1 MSPPG
6 ELRPGQPEAEAAQVS
21 DQDLWVNGI
30 AAFQDIRDAERSRT
44 GEQGPE
50 LTVLGKAQEF
60 FQICDLEGK
69 GFVTRQDMQRLHP
82 ELPLSLE
89 ELEKVFVTLD
99 ADGNGSLTPEEFIT
113 GFSQFLLEQIALK
126 NDMVQPSE
134 GETAYP
140 VRYEETM
147 SGDEDEELQFS
158 NLMDR
163 LGAPKVLDDETDV
176 KQLWL
181 QLRKEEPH
189 LLSNF
194 EEFLVRIFS
203 QLQEADNEKN
213 ELECA
218 LKKKIAAYDEE
229 IQHLYEEMEQQI
241 KKEKEQFL
249 LKDTERFQSHSQELE
264 CKLLSK
270 EQELEQLVQ
279 KQKRLEHQCTQLLSG
294 KEETKVENTKLKL
307 TNQELLRDLERTSHE
322 LSLAQQQLQVLQEE
336 ASRLHEE
343 KEMEVYRVTET
354 LQREKSGL
362 LKQLDFLRERNKHL
376 KDERDIFL
384 QKCKTTVPKT
394 SWKQRSGSIIGKYIE
409 GKMLPNSHSFEE
421 DDIFSNSKRR
431 NSAGLNGVL
440 SEEPD
445 AGVTGGMPKTSHLQ
459 RIISIE
465 EDHLPQLLD
474 RLEERINSVPE
485 RLFKIIFVGNSSVGK
500 TSFLRRFCED
510 RFFPGTAATVGVDYN
525 VRTVTVDHTQQF
537 FRKADGVIV
546 MYDITAKDTFIAV
559 KQWLISIEDAAGENV
574 PVLLLGNKT
583 DNEKEREVPMG
594 VGDHLAKVLYL
605 GNSLQGLKVK
615 VLKWSF
621 CVSQFTETQIN
632 DYNLIFYECSAYSGY
647 NVEKSV
653 LHLARILKEHED
665 KVKEKTIELQTDT
678 NKNFLEIAIGVV
690 CNSKHVKADQTALC
704 LQKSV
709 TKRVIENFGGLLL
722 EVHYWLWRVESPYRR
737 WHVIHHGNL
746 RTEPSVFNPGWS

>member
-1 MSPPG
+1 MDRIKGDCPSPVQPG
-6 ELRPGQPEAEAAQVS
+6 
-21 DQDLWVNGI
+21 
-30 AAFQDIRDAERSRT
+30 DAERTRM
-44 GEQGPE
+44 GEQDPE

-99 ADGNGSLTPEEFIT
+99 ADGNGSLTPKEFIT

-134 GETAYP
+134 GETVCP
-140 VRYEETM
+140 VTYEETM
-147 SGDEDEELQFS
+147 TGDEDEEFQFS
-158 NLMDR
+158 DLMDR
-163 LGAPKVLDDETDV
+163 LGATKVLDDETDV
-176 KQLWL
+176 KQIWL

-203 QLQEADNEKN
+203 QLKEADNEKN
-213 ELECA
+213 ELEWA

-343 KEMEVYRVTET
+343 KEMEVYRVTEA

-384 QKCKTTVPKT
+384 QKCKTAVPKA

-409 GKMLPNSHSFEE
+409 GKILPNSHSFEE
-421 DDIFSNSKRR
+421 DDIFSNSKRK

-440 SEEPD
+440 SEEPN
-445 AGVTGGMPKTSHLQ
+445 AGITGGMPKTSHLQ

-465 EDHLPQLLD
+465 EDHLPHLLD
-474 RLEERINSVPE
+474 RLVDKQLSRWTGEDENTFEAEMNNKAREQAVEHSSSSSREQPVGKETLSNEERINSVPE

-525 VRTVTVDHTQQF
+525 VRTVTVDHTQVALQLWDTAGQERYRSITKQF

-546 MYDITAKDTFIAV
+546 MYDITAKDTFTAV
-559 KQWLISIEDAAGENV
+559 KQWLISIEEATGENV

-594 VGDHLAKVLYL
+594 MGDHLAK
-605 GNSLQGLKVK
+605 
-615 VLKWSF
+615 
-621 CVSQFTETQIN
+621 

-665 KVKEKTIELQTDT
+665 KVKEKTIELQSDT
-678 NKNFLEIAIGVV
+678 K
-690 CNSKHVKADQTALC
+690 K
-704 LQKSV
+704 KSCCM
-709 TKRVIENFGGLLL
+709 RQ
-722 EVHYWLWRVESPYRR
+722 
-737 WHVIHHGNL
+737 
-746 RTEPSVFNPGWS
+746 

>member
-1 MSPPG
+1 MDRIKGDYPSPVQTG
-6 ELRPGQPEAEAAQVS
+6 
-21 DQDLWVNGI
+21 
-30 AAFQDIRDAERSRT
+30 DAERSGT
-44 GEQGPE
+44 GEQDPD

-99 ADGNGSLTPEEFIT
+99 ADGNGSLTPKEFIT

-126 NDMVQPSE
+126 NDMGQPSE
-134 GETAYP
+134 GETACP

-147 SGDEDEELQFS
+147 TGDEDEEFQFS

-163 LGAPKVLDDETDV
+163 LGAAKVLDDETDV

-181 QLRKEEPH
+181 QLRKDEPH

-264 CKLLSK
+264 RKLLSK

-307 TNQELLRDLERTSHE
+307 TNQELLRDLERTSRE

-384 QKCKTTVPKT
+384 QKCKTTVPKA

-409 GKMLPNSHSFEE
+409 GKVLPNSHSFEE

-474 RLEERINSVPE
+474 RLVDKQLSRWTGEDENTFDTEMSNRSREQSMEHSSSSSREEPVGKETLSNEERINSVPE
-485 RLFKIIFVGNSSVGK
+485 RLFKIVFVGNSSVGK

-525 VRTVTVDHTQQF
+525 VRTITVDHTQVALQLWDTAGQERYRSITKQF

-546 MYDITAKDTFIAV
+546 MYDITAKDTFTAV
-559 KQWLISIEDAAGENV
+559 KQWLISIEEATGENV

-594 VGDHLAKVLYL
+594 MGDHLAK
-605 GNSLQGLKVK
+605 
-615 VLKWSF
+615 
-621 CVSQFTETQIN
+621 

-665 KVKEKTIELQTDT
+665 KVKEKTIDLQSDT
-678 NKNFLEIAIGVV
+678 NK
-690 CNSKHVKADQTALC
+690 
-704 LQKSV
+704 KSCCM
-709 TKRVIENFGGLLL
+709 RQ
-722 EVHYWLWRVESPYRR
+722 
-737 WHVIHHGNL
+737 
-746 RTEPSVFNPGWS
+746 

>member
-1 MSPPG
+1 MSKWDSSIPKYSCAEIVTMDRIQGDCASPVPPG
-6 ELRPGQPEAEAAQVS
+6 
-21 DQDLWVNGI
+21 
-30 AAFQDIRDAERSRT
+30 DAERSRT
-44 GEQGPE
+44 GEQDPG
-50 LTVLGKAQEF
+50 LTVLGKAREF

-69 GFVTRQDMQRLHP
+69 GFITRQDMQRLHP

-99 ADGNGSLTPEEFIT
+99 TDGNGSLTPKEFTT
-113 GFSQFLLEQIALK
+113 GFSQFLLGQIAL
-126 NDMVQPSE
+126 NNEMMQQLE
-134 GETAYP
+134 GETACP
-140 VRYEETM
+140 LKCKETM
-147 SGDEDEELQFS
+147 SDDEDEEFQFS

-163 LGAPKVLDDETDV
+163 LGAKKILDDESDV

-181 QLRKEEPH
+181 QLRKDEPH

-249 LKDTERFQSHSQELE
+249 LKDTERFQSYSQELE

-279 KQKRLEHQCTQLLSG
+279 KQKRLEQQCTELLSG

-343 KEMEVYRVTET
+343 KEVEVYRVTET

-384 QKCKTTVPKT
+384 QKCKTSVPKP
-394 SWKQRSGSIIGKYIE
+394 SWKQRSGSVIGKYIE
-409 GKMLPNSHSFEE
+409 GKMLPNSHSFE
-421 DDIFSNSKRR
+421 DDDVFSNSKRK
-431 NSAGLNGVL
+431 NSAGLNGIL
-440 SEEPD
+440 SVEPD
-445 AGVTGGMPKTSHLQ
+445 AGATGGMSKASHLQ

-474 RLEERINSVPE
+474 RLVDKQLNRWTGEDENTSSEMEMDKKNTEQSMEHSPSSSREQPVGKETLSNEERINSVPD

-525 VRTVTVDHTQQF
+525 VKTITVDNTQVALQLWDTAGQERYRSITKQF

-546 MYDITAKDTFIAV
+546 MYDITAKDTFTAV
-559 KQWLISIEDAAGENV
+559 KQWLISIEETTGENV

-594 VGDHLAKVLYL
+594 MGEHLAK
-605 GNSLQGLKVK
+605 
-615 VLKWSF
+615 
-621 CVSQFTETQIN
+621 

-647 NVEKSV
+647 NTKKSV

-665 KVKEKTIELQTDT
+665 KVKEKTVELQSDM
-678 NKNFLEIAIGVV
+678 NK
-690 CNSKHVKADQTALC
+690 
-704 LQKSV
+704 KSCCI
-709 TKRVIENFGGLLL
+709 R
-722 EVHYWLWRVESPYRR
+722 P
-737 WHVIHHGNL
+737 
-746 RTEPSVFNPGWS
+746 

>member
-1 MSPPG
+1 MDRVQGDHTSPVPPG
-6 ELRPGQPEAEAAQVS
+6 NEES
-21 DQDLWVNGI
+21 
-30 AAFQDIRDAERSRT
+30 SRT
-44 GEQGPE
+44 GEQDPE
-50 LTVLGKAQEF
+50 LTVLGRAHEF
-60 FQICDLEGK
+60 FQICDQEGK
-69 GFVTRQDMQRLHP
+69 GFITQQDMQRLYP

-89 ELEKVFVTLD
+89 ELEKVFITLD
-99 ADGNGSLTPEEFIT
+99 ADGNGSLTPKEFTT
-113 GFSQFLLEQIALK
+113 GFSQFLLGQMAL
-126 NDMVQPSE
+126 NNEMMQQSD
-134 GETAYP
+134 GETSCP
-140 VRYEETM
+140 LKCKETV
-147 SGDEDEELQFS
+147 SDDEDEEFQFS
-158 NLMDR
+158 NLMDQ
-163 LGAPKVLDDETDV
+163 LGAKNILDNEGDM

-181 QLRKEEPH
+181 QLRKDKPH
-189 LLSNF
+189 LLPSF
-194 EEFLVRIFS
+194 EELLVRIFS

-213 ELECA
+213 EMECA
-218 LKKKIAAYDEE
+218 LKKKIAAHDEE

-249 LKDTERFQSHSQELE
+249 FKDTERFQSYSQDLE

-279 KQKRLEHQCTQLLSG
+279 NQKRLEQQCTELLSG

-307 TNQELLRDLERTSHE
+307 TNQELLKDLERTSHE
-322 LSLAQQQLQVLQEE
+322 LNLAQQQLQLLQEE

-384 QKCKTTVPKT
+384 QKCKTSVSKP
-394 SWKQRSGSIIGKYIE
+394 SWKQRSGSVVGKYIE
-409 GKMLPNSHSFEE
+409 GKMLPGSHSFEE
-421 DDIFSNSKRR
+421 DDVFNNSKRR
-431 NSAGLNGVL
+431 NSAGLNGIL
-440 SEEPD
+440 SVEPD
-445 AGVTGGMPKTSHLQ
+445 AGATGGISKASPLQ

-474 RLEERINSVPE
+474 RLVDKERNRWSGEAENTSSEMEKDKKNAEQSMEHSPPSSREQPVGKETLSYEERINTVPD

-525 VRTVTVDHTQQF
+525 VKTITVDNTQVALQLWDTAGQERYRSITKQF

-546 MYDITAKDTFIAV
+546 MYDITAKDTFTAV
-559 KQWLISIEDAAGENV
+559 KQWLISIEETTGENV

-594 VGDHLAKVLYL
+594 MGEHLAK
-605 GNSLQGLKVK
+605 
-615 VLKWSF
+615 
-621 CVSQFTETQIN
+621 

-647 NVEKSV
+647 NTNQSV
-653 LHLARILKEHED
+653 LHLARILKEQED
-665 KVKEKTIELQTDT
+665 KVKEKTIELRSDV
-678 NKNFLEIAIGVV
+678 NKRSCCI
-690 CNSKHVKADQTALC
+690 
-704 LQKSV
+704 
-709 TKRVIENFGGLLL
+709 R
-722 EVHYWLWRVESPYRR
+722 P
-737 WHVIHHGNL
+737 
-746 RTEPSVFNPGWS
+746 

>member
-1 MSPPG
+1 MDRIQGDCASPVPPG
-6 ELRPGQPEAEAAQVS
+6 
-21 DQDLWVNGI
+21 
-30 AAFQDIRDAERSRT
+30 DAEGGRT
-44 GEQGPE
+44 GEQDPE

-99 ADGNGSLTPEEFIT
+99 ADGNGSLTPKEFIT
-113 GFSQFLLEQIALK
+113 GLSQFLLEQIALK
-126 NDMVQPSE
+126 NDMMQQSE
-134 GETAYP
+134 GETACP
-140 VRYEETM
+140 DMCKETM
-147 SGDEDEELQFS
+147 GDDEDEDFQFS

-163 LGAPKVLDDETDV
+163 LGAKKVLNDESDV

-181 QLRKEEPH
+181 QLRKDEPH
-189 LLSNF
+189 LLANF
-194 EEFLVRIFS
+194 EDLLVRIFS

-249 LKDTERFQSHSQELE
+249 LKDTERFQSYSKELE

-279 KQKRLEHQCTQLLSG
+279 KQKRLEHQCTELLSG
-294 KEETKVENTKLKL
+294 KEQTKVENTKLKL
-307 TNQELLRDLERTSHE
+307 TNQELLKDLERTSHE
-322 LSLAQQQLQVLQEE
+322 LSLAQQQLEMLQKE

-362 LKQLDFLRERNKHL
+362 LKQLDLLREMNKHL
-376 KDERDIFL
+376 SDERDIFL
-384 QKCKTTVPKT
+384 QKRKASIPKA
-394 SWKQRSGSIIGKYIE
+394 SWKQRSGSVIGKYIE

-431 NSAGLNGVL
+431 NSAGLNGIL
-440 SEEPD
+440 SEESD
-445 AGVTGGMPKTSHLQ
+445 AGVTGGMSKTSRLQ

-474 RLEERINSVPE
+474 RLVDKQLNRWTEEDDSTSEVEMHKKNTEQSMEHSPSSSREQPIGKETLSNEERINSVPE
-485 RLFKIIFVGNSSVGK
+485 HLFKIIFVGNSSVGK

-525 VRTVTVDHTQQF
+525 VKTVTVDNTQVALQLWDTAGQERYRSITKQF

-546 MYDITAKDTFIAV
+546 MYDITAKDTFTAV
-559 KQWLISIEDAAGENV
+559 RQWLISIEEATGENV
-574 PVLLLGNKT
+574 PVLLVGNKT

-594 VGDHLAKVLYL
+594 MGEHLAK
-605 GNSLQGLKVK
+605 
-615 VLKWSF
+615 
-621 CVSQFTETQIN
+621 
-632 DYNLIFYECSAYSGY
+632 DYNLIFYECSACSGY

-653 LHLARILKEHED
+653 LHLARFLKEHED
-665 KVKEKTIELQTDT
+665 KVKEKTIELQSDM
-678 NKNFLEIAIGVV
+678 NK
-690 CNSKHVKADQTALC
+690 
-704 LQKSV
+704 KSCCI
-709 TKRVIENFGGLLL
+709 RQ
-722 EVHYWLWRVESPYRR
+722 
-737 WHVIHHGNL
+737 
-746 RTEPSVFNPGWS
+746 

>member
-1 MSPPG
+1 MDRIQGDCASHVAPG
-6 ELRPGQPEAEAAQVS
+6 DG
-21 DQDLWVNGI
+21 
-30 AAFQDIRDAERSRT
+30 ERSREDP
-44 GEQGPE
+44 G
-50 LTVLGKAQEF
+50 LTVLGKAHEF

-69 GFVTRQDMQRLHP
+69 GFITHQDMQRLHL

-89 ELEKVFVTLD
+89 ELERVFVTLD
-99 ADGNGSLTPEEFIT
+99 ADGNGSLTPKEFTT
-113 GFSQFLLEQIALK
+113 GFSQFLLGQIAL
-126 NDMVQPSE
+126 NNEMIQQSE
-134 GETAYP
+134 GETVCP
-140 VRYEETM
+140 LKCEETI
-147 SGDEDEELQFS
+147 SDDEDEEFQFS

-163 LGAPKVLDDETDV
+163 LGAKKVLDDESDV

-181 QLRKEEPH
+181 QLRKDEPH

-218 LKKKIAAYDEE
+218 LKKKIAAYGEE

-249 LKDTERFQSHSQELE
+249 LKDTERFQSYSQELE

-270 EQELEQLVQ
+270 EQELEHLVQ
-279 KQKRLEHQCTQLLSG
+279 KQKRLEQQCTELLSG
-294 KEETKVENTKLKL
+294 KEETKAENTKLKL
-307 TNQELLRDLERTSHE
+307 TNQELLGDLERTSHE
-322 LSLAQQQLQVLQEE
+322 LSLAQQELQVLQEE

-376 KDERDIFL
+376 KDGRDIFL
-384 QKCKTTVPKT
+384 QKCKTSAPKA
-394 SWKQRSGSIIGKYIE
+394 SWKQRSGSVIGKYME

-421 DDIFSNSKRR
+421 DDVFNNPKRR
-431 NSAGLNGVL
+431 SSAGLNRIL
-440 SEEPD
+440 SAEPD
-445 AGVTGGMPKTSHLQ
+445 AGATGGMPKASHLQ

-474 RLEERINSVPE
+474 RLVDKQLNRWTGEDDNSSSEMEMDKKPAEQSMEHSPSSSREQPVGKETLSKEERINSVPDC
-485 RLFKIIFVGNSSVGK
+485 LFKIIFVGNSSVGK

-525 VRTVTVDHTQQF
+525 VKTITVDNTQVALQLWDTAGQERYRSITKQF

-546 MYDITAKDTFIAV
+546 MYDITAKDTFTAV
-559 KQWLISIEDAAGENV
+559 KQWLISIKEKTGENV

-583 DNEKEREVPMG
+583 DKEKEREVPMG
-594 VGDHLAKVLYL
+594 MGELLAK
-605 GNSLQGLKVK
+605 
-615 VLKWSF
+615 
-621 CVSQFTETQIN
+621 
-632 DYNLIFYECSAYSGY
+632 DYNFIFYECSAYSGY
-647 NVEKSV
+647 NTKKSV

-665 KVKEKTIELQTDT
+665 KVKEKTIELQSDM
-678 NKNFLEIAIGVV
+678 NK
-690 CNSKHVKADQTALC
+690 
-704 LQKSV
+704 KSCCS
-709 TKRVIENFGGLLL
+709 R
-722 EVHYWLWRVESPYRR
+722 P
-737 WHVIHHGNL
+737 
-746 RTEPSVFNPGWS
+746 

>member
-1 MSPPG
+1 MDRIRGDYTNPVQPG
-6 ELRPGQPEAEAAQVS
+6 
-21 DQDLWVNGI
+21 
-30 AAFQDIRDAERSRT
+30 DAEKSRT
-44 GEQGPE
+44 GEQDPE

-99 ADGNGSLTPEEFIT
+99 ADGNGSLTPKEFIT

-134 GETAYP
+134 GETACP
-140 VRYEETM
+140 VRYEETTT
-147 SGDEDEELQFS
+147 GDEDEEFQFS

-163 LGAPKVLDDETDV
+163 LGAAKVLDDETDV

-181 QLRKEEPH
+181 QLKKEEPH

-249 LKDTERFQSHSQELE
+249 LKDTERFQSQSQELE
-264 CKLLSK
+264 RKLLSK

-307 TNQELLRDLERTSHE
+307 TNQELLRELERTSHE

-384 QKCKTTVPKT
+384 QKCKTTVPKA

-409 GKMLPNSHSFEE
+409 GKMQPNSHSFEE
-421 DDIFSNSKRR
+421 DDIFSNSRRR

-440 SEEPD
+440 SEELD

-474 RLEERINSVPE
+474 RLVDKQLSRWTGEDEDAFETEMNNKSREQSMEHSSSSSREQPVGKETLSNEERINSVPE
-485 RLFKIIFVGNSSVGK
+485 RLFKIVFVGNSSVGK

-525 VRTVTVDHTQQF
+525 VRTVTVDHSQVALQLWDTAGQERYRSITKQF

-546 MYDITAKDTFIAV
+546 MYDITAKDTFTAV
-559 KQWLISIEDAAGENV
+559 KQWLISIEEATGENV

-594 VGDHLAKVLYL
+594 MGDHLAK
-605 GNSLQGLKVK
+605 
-615 VLKWSF
+615 
-621 CVSQFTETQIN
+621 

-665 KVKEKTIELQTDT
+665 KVKEKTIELQSDT
-678 NKNFLEIAIGVV
+678 NK
-690 CNSKHVKADQTALC
+690 
-704 LQKSV
+704 KSCCM
-709 TKRVIENFGGLLL
+709 RQ
-722 EVHYWLWRVESPYRR
+722 
-737 WHVIHHGNL
+737 
-746 RTEPSVFNPGWS
+746 

>member
-1 MSPPG
+1 MQMAMAHLPQRS
-6 ELRPGQPEAEAAQVS
+6 S
-21 DQDLWVNGI
+21 SQD
-30 AAFQDIRDAERSRT
+30 S
-44 GEQGPE
+44 
-50 LTVLGKAQEF
+50 
-60 FQICDLEGK
+60 
-69 GFVTRQDMQRLHP
+69 
-82 ELPLSLE
+82 
-89 ELEKVFVTLD
+89 
-99 ADGNGSLTPEEFIT
+99 
-113 GFSQFLLEQIALK
+113 IALK
-126 NDMVQPSE
+126 NDMVPPSE
-134 GETAYP
+134 GETAGP
-140 VRYEETM
+140 VRCEETM
-147 SGDEDEELQFS
+147 SGDEDEEFQFS

-163 LGAPKVLDDETDV
+163 LGAKKVLDDESDV

-249 LKDTERFQSHSQELE
+249 LKDTERFQSYSQELE

-279 KQKRLEHQCTQLLSG
+279 KQKRLEHQCTELLSG

-336 ASRLHEE
+336 ASRLSEE
-343 KEMEVYRVTET
+343 KEMEVYWVTET

-384 QKCKTTVPKT
+384 QKCKTTVPKA

-445 AGVTGGMPKTSHLQ
+445 SGVTGGMPKTSHLQ

-474 RLEERINSVPE
+474 RLVDKQLSRWTGEDENTSEAEMNNETREHSMEHSSSSSREQPVGKETLPNEERINSVPE

-525 VRTVTVDHTQQF
+525 VRTVAVDHTQVALQLWDTAGQERYRSITKQF

-546 MYDITAKDTFIAV
+546 MYDITAKDTFTAV
-559 KQWLISIEDAAGENV
+559 KQWLISIEEASGENV

-594 VGDHLAKVLYL
+594 MGDHLAK
-605 GNSLQGLKVK
+605 
-615 VLKWSF
+615 
-621 CVSQFTETQIN
+621 

-665 KVKEKTIELQTDT
+665 KVKEKTIELQSDT
-678 NKNFLEIAIGVV
+678 NK
-690 CNSKHVKADQTALC
+690 
-704 LQKSV
+704 KSCCI
-709 TKRVIENFGGLLL
+709 RQ
-722 EVHYWLWRVESPYRR
+722 
-737 WHVIHHGNL
+737 
-746 RTEPSVFNPGWS
+746 

>member
-1 MSPPG
+1 VFPPSSLVISSPSQ
-6 ELRPGQPEAEAAQVS
+6 LKVKA
-21 DQDLWVNGI
+21 L
-30 AAFQDIRDAERSRT
+30 RDAERNRT
-44 GEQGPE
+44 GEQDPR
-50 LTVLGKAQEF
+50 LTVLGKAHEF

-69 GFVTRQDMQRLHP
+69 GFITRQDMQRLHP

-99 ADGNGSLTPEEFIT
+99 ADGNGSLTPKEFTT
-113 GFSQFLLEQIALK
+113 GFSQFLLGQIAL
-126 NDMVQPSE
+126 NNEMMQPSE
-134 GETAYP
+134 GETSHP
-140 VRYEETM
+140 LKCEETM
-147 SGDEDEELQFS
+147 NDDEDEEFQFS

-163 LGAPKVLDDETDV
+163 LGAKMVLDDESDV

-181 QLRKEEPH
+181 QLRKDEPH

-249 LKDTERFQSHSQELE
+249 LKDTERFQSYSQELE

-279 KQKRLEHQCTQLLSG
+279 KQKGLEQQCTELLSG

-307 TNQELLRDLERTSHE
+307 TNQELLRDLERTSHD

-354 LQREKSGL
+354 LEREKSGL
-362 LKQLDFLRERNKHL
+362 LKQLDFLS
-376 KDERDIFL
+376 
-384 QKCKTTVPKT
+384 VPKAC
-394 SWKQRSGSIIGKYIE
+394 WKQRSGSVIGKYIE
-409 GKMLPNSHSFEE
+409 VYFCDVLFSLSSYSFEE
-421 DDIFSNSKRR
+421 DDVFSNSKRR
-431 NSAGLNGVL
+431 NSAGLNGIL
-440 SEEPD
+440 SVEPD
-445 AGVTGGMPKTSHLQ
+445 AGATGGMSKASHLQ

-474 RLEERINSVPE
+474 RLVDKQLNRWTGEDENTSSEMEMDKKNTEQSMEHSPSSPRQQPVGKETLSNEERINSVPD

-525 VRTVTVDHTQQF
+525 VKTITVDNTQVALQLWDTAGQERYRSITKQF

-546 MYDITAKDTFIAV
+546 MYDITAKDTFTAV
-559 KQWLISIEDAAGENV
+559 KQWLISIEETTGENV

-594 VGDHLAKVLYL
+594 MGEHLAK
-605 GNSLQGLKVK
+605 
-615 VLKWSF
+615 
-621 CVSQFTETQIN
+621 

-647 NVEKSV
+647 NTKQSV

-665 KVKEKTIELQTDT
+665 KVKEKTIELQSDT
-678 NKNFLEIAIGVV
+678 NK
-690 CNSKHVKADQTALC
+690 
-704 LQKSV
+704 KSCCI
-709 TKRVIENFGGLLL
+709 R
-722 EVHYWLWRVESPYRR
+722 P
-737 WHVIHHGNL
+737 
-746 RTEPSVFNPGWS
+746 

>member
-1 MSPPG
+1 MDRIRGDYTSPVQPG
-6 ELRPGQPEAEAAQVS
+6 G
-21 DQDLWVNGI
+21 
-30 AAFQDIRDAERSRT
+30 AERSRT
-44 GEQGPE
+44 GEQDPE

-99 ADGNGSLTPEEFIT
+99 ADGNGSLTPKEFIT

-134 GETAYP
+134 GETACP

-147 SGDEDEELQFS
+147 TGDEDEEFQFS

-163 LGAPKVLDDETDV
+163 LGAAKVLDDETDV

-249 LKDTERFQSHSQELE
+249 LKDTERFQSQSQELE
-264 CKLLSK
+264 RKLLSK

-307 TNQELLRDLERTSHE
+307 TNQELLRELERTSHE

-384 QKCKTTVPKT
+384 QKCKTTVPKA

-409 GKMLPNSHSFEE
+409 GKMLPSSHSFDE

-474 RLEERINSVPE
+474 RLVDKQLSRWTGEDENTFETEMNDKSREQSMEHSSSSSREQPVGKETLSNEERINSVPE
-485 RLFKIIFVGNSSVGK
+485 RLFKIVFVGNSSVGK

-510 RFFPGTAATVGVDYN
+510 HFFPGTAATVGVDYN
-525 VRTVTVDHTQQF
+525 VRTVSVDHTQVALQLWDTAGQERYRSITKQF

-546 MYDITAKDTFIAV
+546 MYDITAKDTFTAV
-559 KQWLISIEDAAGENV
+559 KQWLISIEEATGENV

-594 VGDHLAKVLYL
+594 MGDHLAK
-605 GNSLQGLKVK
+605 
-615 VLKWSF
+615 
-621 CVSQFTETQIN
+621 

-665 KVKEKTIELQTDT
+665 KVKEKTIELQSDT
-678 NKNFLEIAIGVV
+678 NK
-690 CNSKHVKADQTALC
+690 
-704 LQKSV
+704 KSCCM
-709 TKRVIENFGGLLL
+709 RQ
-722 EVHYWLWRVESPYRR
+722 
-737 WHVIHHGNL
+737 
-746 RTEPSVFNPGWS
+746 

>member
-1 MSPPG
+1 MDRIKGDCTSPVEPG
-6 ELRPGQPEAEAAQVS
+6 
-21 DQDLWVNGI
+21 
-30 AAFQDIRDAERSRT
+30 DAERSRT
-44 GEQGPE
+44 GEQDPE

-82 ELPLSLE
+82 EVPLSLE

-99 ADGNGSLTPEEFIT
+99 ADGNGSLTPKEFIT

-126 NDMVQPSE
+126 NDMAQPSE
-134 GETAYP
+134 GETAFP

-147 SGDEDEELQFS
+147 SGDEDEEFQFS
-158 NLMDR
+158 NLMNR
-163 LGAPKVLDDETDV
+163 LGATKVLDDETDV

-294 KEETKVENTKLKL
+294 KEETKVENIKLKL

-376 KDERDIFL
+376 KDERDVFLQKYSVFL
-384 QKCKTTVPKT
+384 QKCKTTVPKS
-394 SWKQRSGSIIGKYIE
+394 SWKKRSGSIIGKYIE

-421 DDIFSNSKRR
+421 DDIFNNSKRR

-445 AGVTGGMPKTSHLQ
+445 AEVTGGMPKTSHLQ

-474 RLEERINSVPE
+474 RLVDKQLSGWTGEDENTFETEMNNKTREQSMEHSSSSSSREQPVGKETLSNEERINSVPE

-525 VRTVTVDHTQQF
+525 VRTVTVDHTQVALQLWDTAGQERYRSITKQF

-546 MYDITAKDTFIAV
+546 MYDITTKDTFTAV
-559 KQWLISIEDAAGENV
+559 KQWLISIEEATGENV

-594 VGDHLAKVLYL
+594 MGDHLAK
-605 GNSLQGLKVK
+605 
-615 VLKWSF
+615 
-621 CVSQFTETQIN
+621 

-665 KVKEKTIELQTDT
+665 KVKEKTIELQSDM
-678 NKNFLEIAIGVV
+678 NK
-690 CNSKHVKADQTALC
+690 
-704 LQKSV
+704 KSCCM
-709 TKRVIENFGGLLL
+709 RQ
-722 EVHYWLWRVESPYRR
+722 
-737 WHVIHHGNL
+737 
-746 RTEPSVFNPGWS
+746 

>member
-1 MSPPG
+1 MDRIQGDYASPVPPG
-6 ELRPGQPEAEAAQVS
+6 
-21 DQDLWVNGI
+21 
-30 AAFQDIRDAERSRT
+30 DAERSRT
-44 GEQGPE
+44 GEQDPG
-50 LTVLGKAQEF
+50 LTVLGKAHEF
-60 FQICDLEGK
+60 FRICDLEGK
-69 GFVTRQDMQRLHP
+69 GFITRQDMQRLHP

-99 ADGNGSLTPEEFIT
+99 ADGNGSLTLKEFTT
-113 GFSQFLLEQIALK
+113 GFSQFLLGQIAL
-126 NDMVQPSE
+126 NNEMMQQSE
-134 GETAYP
+134 GETACP
-140 VRYEETM
+140 LKCEDTM
-147 SGDEDEELQFS
+147 SDDEDEEFQFS

-163 LGAPKVLDDETDV
+163 LGAKKVLDDESDV

-181 QLRKEEPH
+181 QLRKDEPH

-249 LKDTERFQSHSQELE
+249 LKDTERFQSYSQELE

-279 KQKRLEHQCTQLLSG
+279 KQKRLEQQCTELLSG

-307 TNQELLRDLERTSHE
+307 TNRELLRDLERTSHE
-322 LSLAQQQLQVLQEE
+322 LSLAQEQLQVLQEE

-376 KDERDIFL
+376 KDERDVFL
-384 QKCKTTVPKT
+384 QKCKTSVPKA
-394 SWKQRSGSIIGKYIE
+394 SWKQRSGSVIGKYIE
-409 GKMLPNSHSFEE
+409 GKNSHSFEE
-421 DDIFSNSKRR
+421 DDVFNNSKRR
-431 NSAGLNGVL
+431 NSAGLNGIL
-440 SEEPD
+440 SVEPD
-445 AGVTGGMPKTSHLQ
+445 AGATGGMSKASRLQ

-474 RLEERINSVPE
+474 RLVDKQLNRWTGEHENTSSEMEMDKKNTEQSMEYSPSSTREQPVGKETLSNEERINSVPDH
-485 RLFKIIFVGNSSVGK
+485 LFKIIFVGNSSVGK

-510 RFFPGTAATVGVDYN
+510 RFFPGTAATIGVDYN
-525 VRTVTVDHTQQF
+525 VKTITVDNSQVALQLWDTAGQERYRSITKQF

-546 MYDITAKDTFIAV
+546 MYDITAKDTFTAV
-559 KQWLISIEDAAGENV
+559 KQWLISIEETTGENV

-594 VGDHLAKVLYL
+594 MGEHLAK
-605 GNSLQGLKVK
+605 
-615 VLKWSF
+615 
-621 CVSQFTETQIN
+621 

-647 NVEKSV
+647 NTKKSV

-665 KVKEKTIELQTDT
+665 KVKEKTIELQSDM
-678 NKNFLEIAIGVV
+678 NK
-690 CNSKHVKADQTALC
+690 
-704 LQKSV
+704 KSCC
-709 TKRVIENFGGLLL
+709 I
-722 EVHYWLWRVESPYRR
+722 SP
-737 WHVIHHGNL
+737 
-746 RTEPSVFNPGWS
+746 

>member
-1 MSPPG
+1 MDRIKQDCASPVPPG
-6 ELRPGQPEAEAAQVS
+6 
-21 DQDLWVNGI
+21 
-30 AAFQDIRDAERSRT
+30 DAERGRT
-44 GEQGPE
+44 GEQDPE

-99 ADGNGSLTPEEFIT
+99 ADGNGSLTPKEFIT
-113 GFSQFLLEQIALK
+113 GLSQFLLEQIALK
-126 NDMVQPSE
+126 NDMMEQSE
-134 GETAYP
+134 GETACP
-140 VRYEETM
+140 IICKETT
-147 SGDEDEELQFS
+147 GDDEDEEFQFS

-163 LGAPKVLDDETDV
+163 LGAKKVLNDESDV

-181 QLRKEEPH
+181 QLRKDEPH
-189 LLSNF
+189 LLSSF
-194 EEFLVRIFS
+194 EELLVRIFS
-203 QLQEADNEKN
+203 LLQEADNEKN

-218 LKKKIAAYDEE
+218 LKKKIAAYAEE

-241 KKEKEQFL
+241 KKEREQFL
-249 LKDTERFQSHSQELE
+249 LKDTERFQSYSKELE

-270 EQELEQLVQ
+270 EQELEQLAQ
-279 KQKRLEHQCTQLLSG
+279 KQKRLEHQCTELLSG

-307 TNQELLRDLERTSHE
+307 TNQELLKDLERTSHE
-322 LSLAQQQLQVLQEE
+322 LSLAQQQLEMLQKE

-362 LKQLDFLRERNKHL
+362 LKQLDLLREMNKHL
-376 KDERDIFL
+376 RDERDIFL
-384 QKCKTTVPKT
+384 QKRKASVPKA
-394 SWKQRSGSIIGKYIE
+394 SWKQRSGSVIGKYIE
-409 GKMLPNSHSFEE
+409 GKMLPNSHLFEE
-421 DDIFSNSKRR
+421 DDIFNNSKRR

-445 AGVTGGMPKTSHLQ
+445 AGITGGMSKTSRLQ

-474 RLEERINSVPE
+474 RLVDKQLNRWTGEDDSTSEMEVHNKNTEQSMEHSPSSSREQPVGKETLSNEERINSVPE
-485 RLFKIIFVGNSSVGK
+485 HLFKIIFVGNSSVGK

-525 VRTVTVDHTQQF
+525 VKTVTVDNTQVALQLWDTAGQERYRSITKQF

-546 MYDITAKDTFIAV
+546 MYDITAKDTFTAV
-559 KQWLISIEDAAGENV
+559 RQWLISIEEATGEDV

-594 VGDHLAKVLYL
+594 MGEHLAK
-605 GNSLQGLKVK
+605 
-615 VLKWSF
+615 
-621 CVSQFTETQIN
+621 
-632 DYNLIFYECSAYSGY
+632 DYNLIFYECSACSGY

-653 LHLARILKEHED
+653 LHLARFLKEHED
-665 KVKEKTIELQTDT
+665 KVKEKTIELQSDM
-678 NKNFLEIAIGVV
+678 NK
-690 CNSKHVKADQTALC
+690 
-704 LQKSV
+704 KSCCI
-709 TKRVIENFGGLLL
+709 RQ
-722 EVHYWLWRVESPYRR
+722 
-737 WHVIHHGNL
+737 
-746 RTEPSVFNPGWS
+746 

>member
-1 MSPPG
+1 MDRIQGHCVSPVPPG
-6 ELRPGQPEAEAAQVS
+6 
-21 DQDLWVNGI
+21 
-30 AAFQDIRDAERSRT
+30 DAEKSRT
-44 GEQGPE
+44 GEQDPG
-50 LTVLGKAQEF
+50 LTVLGKAREF

-69 GFVTRQDMQRLHP
+69 GFITRQDMQRLHP

-89 ELEKVFVTLD
+89 DLEKVFVTLD
-99 ADGNGSLTPEEFIT
+99 ADGNGSLTPKEFTT
-113 GFSQFLLEQIALK
+113 GFSQFLLGQIAL
-126 NDMVQPSE
+126 NNEMMQQSE
-134 GETAYP
+134 SETACP
-140 VRYEETM
+140 LKCEEIV
-147 SGDEDEELQFS
+147 SDDEDEEFQFS
-158 NLMDR
+158 NLMGR
-163 LGAPKVLDDETDV
+163 LGAKKVLDDESDV

-181 QLRKEEPH
+181 QLRKDEPH

-249 LKDTERFQSHSQELE
+249 LKDTERFQSYSQELE

-279 KQKRLEHQCTQLLSG
+279 KQKGLEQQCTELLSG

-307 TNQELLRDLERTSHE
+307 TNRELLRDLERTSHE

-376 KDERDIFL
+376 RDERDIFL
-384 QKCKTTVPKT
+384 QKCKTSVPKA
-394 SWKQRSGSIIGKYIE
+394 SWKQRSGSVIGKYVE

-421 DDIFSNSKRR
+421 DDVFNNSKRR
-431 NSAGLNGVL
+431 NSAGLNGIL
-440 SEEPD
+440 SVEPD
-445 AGVTGGMPKTSHLQ
+445 AGATGGMSKASHLQ

-474 RLEERINSVPE
+474 RLVDKQLNRWTGEDENTSSEKEMDKKNREHSVEHSPSSSREQPVGKETLSNEERINSVPD

-525 VRTVTVDHTQQF
+525 VKTITVDNTQVALQLWDTAGQERYRSITKQF
-537 FRKADGVIV
+537 FRRADGVIV
-546 MYDITAKDTFIAV
+546 MYDITAKDTFTAV
-559 KQWLISIEDAAGENV
+559 KQWLISIEETTGENV

-594 VGDHLAKVLYL
+594 MGEHLAK
-605 GNSLQGLKVK
+605 
-615 VLKWSF
+615 
-621 CVSQFTETQIN
+621 

-647 NVEKSV
+647 NTKKSV

-665 KVKEKTIELQTDT
+665 KVKEKTIELQSDK
-678 NKNFLEIAIGVV
+678 NK
-690 CNSKHVKADQTALC
+690 
-704 LQKSV
+704 KSCCI
-709 TKRVIENFGGLLL
+709 R
-722 EVHYWLWRVESPYRR
+722 P
-737 WHVIHHGNL
+737 
-746 RTEPSVFNPGWS
+746 

>member
-1 MSPPG
+1 MDRIKGDCTSPMQPG
-6 ELRPGQPEAEAAQVS
+6 
-21 DQDLWVNGI
+21 
-30 AAFQDIRDAERSRT
+30 DAERSRT
-44 GEQGPE
+44 GEQDPE

-69 GFVTRQDMQRLHP
+69 GFVTCQDMQRLHP

-99 ADGNGSLTPEEFIT
+99 ADGNGSLTPKEFIT

-134 GETAYP
+134 GETACP
-140 VRYEETM
+140 VRDEETM

-163 LGAPKVLDDETDV
+163 LGATKVLDDETDV

-264 CKLLSK
+264 CKLRSK

-474 RLEERINSVPE
+474 RLVDKQQSRWTGEDENTFEMEMNNKAREHSMEHSSSSSSSREQPVGKETLANEERINSVPE

-525 VRTVTVDHTQQF
+525 VRTVTVDHTQVALQLWDTAGQERYRSITKQF

-594 VGDHLAKVLYL
+594 MGDHLAK
-605 GNSLQGLKVK
+605 
-615 VLKWSF
+615 
-621 CVSQFTETQIN
+621 

-665 KVKEKTIELQTDT
+665 KVKEKTIELQNDT
-678 NKNFLEIAIGVV
+678 NK
-690 CNSKHVKADQTALC
+690 
-704 LQKSV
+704 KSCCM
-709 TKRVIENFGGLLL
+709 RQ
-722 EVHYWLWRVESPYRR
+722 
-737 WHVIHHGNL
+737 
-746 RTEPSVFNPGWS
+746 

>member
-1 MSPPG
+1 MPRPYPRESHRARSPGCKRDEGRQCLVDFPWLSDPTRRRGRVGPAKGYRSEIVSKWDSSIPKYSCAETVTMDRIEGDYASPVPPG
-6 ELRPGQPEAEAAQVS
+6 
-21 DQDLWVNGI
+21 
-30 AAFQDIRDAERSRT
+30 DAERSRT
-44 GEQGPE
+44 GEQDPG
-50 LTVLGKAQEF
+50 LTVLGKAHEF
-60 FQICDLEGK
+60 FRICDLEGK
-69 GFVTRQDMQRLHP
+69 GFITRQDMQRLHP

-99 ADGNGSLTPEEFIT
+99 ADGNGSLTPKEFTT
-113 GFSQFLLEQIALK
+113 GFGQFLLGQIAL
-126 NDMVQPSE
+126 NNELMQQSE
-134 GETAYP
+134 GETACP
-140 VRYEETM
+140 LKCEDTV
-147 SGDEDEELQFS
+147 SDDEDEEFQFS

-163 LGAPKVLDDETDV
+163 LGAKKVLDDESDV

-181 QLRKEEPH
+181 QLRKDEPH
-189 LLSNF
+189 LLSSF

-218 LKKKIAAYDEE
+218 VKKKIAAYDEE

-249 LKDTERFQSHSQELE
+249 LKDTERFQSYSQELE

-279 KQKRLEHQCTQLLSG
+279 KQKRLEQQCTELLSG

-322 LSLAQQQLQVLQEE
+322 LSLAQEQLQVLQEE

-384 QKCKTTVPKT
+384 QKCKTSVPKA
-394 SWKQRSGSIIGKYIE
+394 SWKQRSGSVIGKYIE
-409 GKMLPNSHSFEE
+409 GKNSHSFEE
-421 DDIFSNSKRR
+421 DDVFNNSKRR
-431 NSAGLNGVL
+431 NSAGLNGIL
-440 SEEPD
+440 SVEPD
-445 AGVTGGMPKTSHLQ
+445 AGATGGMSKASCLQ

-474 RLEERINSVPE
+474 RLVDKQLNRWTGEHENTSSEMEMDKKNTEQSMEYSPSSTREQPVGKETLSNEERINSVPDH
-485 RLFKIIFVGNSSVGK
+485 LFKIIFVGNSSVGK

-510 RFFPGTAATVGVDYN
+510 RFFPGTAATIGVDYN
-525 VRTVTVDHTQQF
+525 VKTITVDNSQVALQLWDTAGQERYRSITKQF

-546 MYDITAKDTFIAV
+546 MYDITAKDTFTAV
-559 KQWLISIEDAAGENV
+559 KQWLISIEETTGENV

-594 VGDHLAKVLYL
+594 MGEHLAKIIWGPFLPPT
-605 GNSLQGLKVK
+605 SCKT
-615 VLKWSF
+615 
-621 CVSQFTETQIN
+621 TE
-632 DYNLIFYECSAYSGY
+632 D
-647 NVEKSV
+647 
-653 LHLARILKEHED
+653 H
-665 KVKEKTIELQTDT
+665 
-678 NKNFLEIAIGVV
+678 
-690 CNSKHVKADQTALC
+690 
-704 LQKSV
+704 
-709 TKRVIENFGGLLL
+709 LLL
-722 EVHYWLWRVESPYRR
+722 LW
-737 WHVIHHGNL
+737 
-746 RTEPSVFNPGWS
+746 

>member
-1 MSPPG
+1 MDRRQGDCASHVPPG
-6 ELRPGQPEAEAAQVS
+6 
-21 DQDLWVNGI
+21 
-30 AAFQDIRDAERSRT
+30 DAERSRT
-44 GEQGPE
+44 AEQDPG
-50 LTVLGKAQEF
+50 LTVLGKAHEF
-60 FQICDLEGK
+60 FQICDPEGK
-69 GFVTRQDMQRLHP
+69 GFITHQDMQRLHP

-89 ELEKVFVTLD
+89 ELQKVFVTLD
-99 ADGNGSLTPEEFIT
+99 ADGNGSLTPKEFTT
-113 GFSQFLLEQIALK
+113 GFSQFLLGQIAL
-126 NDMVQPSE
+126 NNEMIQQSE
-134 GETAYP
+134 GETSCP
-140 VRYEETM
+140 LKYEETM
-147 SGDEDEELQFS
+147 SDDEDEEFQFS

-163 LGAPKVLDDETDV
+163 LGAKKVLDDESDV

-181 QLRKEEPH
+181 QLRKDEPH

-249 LKDTERFQSHSQELE
+249 LKDTERFQSYSQELE

-270 EQELEQLVQ
+270 EQELEHLIQ
-279 KQKRLEHQCTQLLSG
+279 KQKRFSFIPSQLEQQCTELLSG
-294 KEETKVENTKLKL
+294 KEETKAENTKLKL
-307 TNQELLRDLERTSHE
+307 TNQELLGDLERTSHE

-384 QKCKTTVPKT
+384 QKCKTSVPKA
-394 SWKQRSGSIIGKYIE
+394 SWKQRSGSVIGKYME

-421 DDIFSNSKRR
+421 DDVFSNSR
-431 NSAGLNGVL
+431 NSAGLNGIL
-440 SEEPD
+440 SVEPD
-445 AGVTGGMPKTSHLQ
+445 AGATGGMPKASHLQ

-465 EDHLPQLLD
+465 EDHLPQLLH
-474 RLEERINSVPE
+474 RLVDKQLNRWTGEDENTSSEMEMDKKPTEQSMEHSPSSSREQPVGKETLSNEERINSVPD

-525 VRTVTVDHTQQF
+525 VKTITVDNTQVALQLWDTAGQERRQLGRMYLCF
-537 FRKADGVIV
+537 CWVIKLIMKRNV
-546 MYDITAKDTFIAV
+546 RSLWEWESFLLRITI
-559 KQWLISIEDAAGENV
+559 
-574 PVLLLGNKT
+574 
-583 DNEKEREVPMG
+583 
-594 VGDHLAKVLYL
+594 
-605 GNSLQGLKVK
+605 
-615 VLKWSF
+615 
-621 CVSQFTETQIN
+621 
-632 DYNLIFYECSAYSGY
+632 
-647 NVEKSV
+647 
-653 LHLARILKEHED
+653 
-665 KVKEKTIELQTDT
+665 
-678 NKNFLEIAIGVV
+678 
-690 CNSKHVKADQTALC
+690 
-704 LQKSV
+704 
-709 TKRVIENFGGLLL
+709 
-722 EVHYWLWRVESPYRR
+722 
-737 WHVIHHGNL
+737 
-746 RTEPSVFNPGWS
+746 